1 VKPKGGRTQKKTA
14 ADRSRARAAPPKKRK
29 RSPPSPRTRRDA
41 RHSTADPRAPNEFE
55 QWQAARTPR
64 EKRVDEVVELMAAGQ
79 WRSGHS
85 HRALAARW
93 GVVPGTV
100 EHIAAEANRLLRH
113 AFRAEPEARAE
124 ILAQCLLTFDAIRQR
139 MLANGT
145 PSAMRVALE
154 ATEAFGRYMG
164 VEPPKNVKLSTS
176 DEFESLTDEQLEQV
190 ATGGIAAVRGFAKG
204 SSN

>member
-1 VKPKGGRTQKKTA
+1 VKPSKGGRPHTQKKTA
-14 ADRSRARAAPPKKRK
+14 ADRSRA
-29 RSPPSPRTRRDA
+29 
-41 RHSTADPRAPNEFE
+41 RAPNEFE

-79 WRSGHS
+79 WRAGHS

-124 ILAQCLLTFDAIRQR
+124 ILAQCLLTFDSIRQR

-176 DEFESLTDEQLEQV
+176 DEFENLTDEQLEQV
-190 ATGGIAAVRGFAKG
+190 ATGGIEAVRGFAKG